1 MISSNRALAR
11 ALGVSETA
19 VRKAEK
25 AGRIR
30 CAADGNWD
38 VDRVRAAWGANADAA
53 QQRPGHRGL
62 RPVPEAVVGAV
73 QQTLQEQGLPA
84 APTGGMTFLQARTAN
99 EVLKAQERRLRL
111 QQLKGE
117 LVDRAR
123 AIGLVF
129 RLARDERDAWS
140 GWPARIAAVMAA
152 ELGCDTHHLQTILDR
167 HVREHLEQLAEPPRL
182 ELR

>member
-1 MISSNRALAR
+1 MRTGSNRQLAQS
-11 ALGVSETA
+11 LGVSETA

-30 CAADGNWD
+30 RAGDGSWD
-38 VDRVRAAWGANADAA
+38 LAQVQAAWHRNTDVA
-53 QQRPGHRGL
+53 QQRDVPKGL
-62 RPVPEAVVGAV
+62 RPVPEAAVGAV
-73 QQTLQEQGLPA
+73 QQTLHEQGLPSA
-84 APTGGMTFLQARTAN
+84 GGITFLQARTAN

-123 AIGLVF
+123 AVSLVF

-140 GWPARIAAVMAA
+140 GWPARIAAVLAA
-152 ELGCDTHHLQTILDR
+152 ELGVDTHHLQTALDR
-167 HVREHLEQLAEPPRL
+167 HVREHLNQLAEPRL

>member
-1 MISSNRALAR
+1 M
-11 ALGVSETA
+11 SETA

-30 CAADGNWD
+30 RAGDGSWD
-38 VDRVRAAWGANADAA
+38 LERVKAAWRANTDAGAAA
-53 QQRPGHRGL
+53 QRCQGL
-62 RPVPEAVVGAV
+62 TPVPEAAVGAV
-73 QQTLQEQGLPA
+73 QQTLHEQGLPA
-84 APTGGMTFLQARTAN
+84 AGGMTFLQARTAN

-123 AIGLVF
+123 AVSLVF

-140 GWPARIAAVMAA
+140 GWPARIAAVLAA
-152 ELGCDTHHLQTILDR
+152 ELGCDTHHLQTVLDR
-167 HVREHLEQLAEPPRL
+167 HVRDHLDQLAEPRL

>member
-1 MISSNRALAR
+1 MRTSSNRALAR

-30 CAADGNWD
+30 RAGDGSWD
-38 VDRVRAAWGANADAA
+38 VERVKAAWRRQHRRGPAA
-53 QQRPGHRGL
+53 RRHTGL
-62 RPVPEAVVGAV
+62 RPVPEAAVGAV

-84 APTGGMTFLQARTAN
+84 AGGMTFLQARTAN

-123 AIGLVF
+123 AVSLVF

-140 GWPARIAAVMAA
+140 GWPARIAAVLAA
-152 ELGCDTHHLQTILDR
+152 ELGCDTHHLQTVLDR
-167 HVREHLEQLAEPPRL
+167 HVRDHLEQLAEPRL